1 MRINPF
7 LSYNFYNRGKFR
19 ENAMVNNTQNV
30 VDDLSLEYLEG
41 ISNEPERAVVKPF
54 EQRQD
59 DALLLNNLES
69 LDDDGVIPGISVLP
83 QSDNATEIVSKSDT
97 VDQEPDF
104 LEASEVRLNDLID
117 KFLADSVRPVIIICD
132 DKVKYVNQTVRELLG
147 VSDDSIVEHNFLD
160 FVKRDDW
167 NLLAEN
173 IGVMLTDAK
182 KVSIRLQAADDK
194 IVETILEAMYIPDD
208 NHFAFILIG
217 NQIKKD
223 TDAKTS
229 LNASGIGLYDQV
241 TGLPS
246 FYLFEDRVR
255 VAVNHETYKE
265 NALQKN
271 MIAVMAISIDN
282 IFSLKQLGMA
292 DFVLKKL
299 ASKLVFSLKKSY
311 TVARGIKSQFWILM
325 SDLQDVSDLDVELHK
340 IKAIFDEGV
349 EDNFA
354 RHEISC
360 SIGVSVFPVVARSGK
375 KLIDQAIVAVKTA
388 QNSGGGINF
397 YSEDKQSEN

>member
-7 LSYNFYNRGKFR
+7 LSYNFYNREKFR

-147 VSDDSIVEHNFLD
+147 VSDDAIVEHNFLD

-354 RHEISC
+354 RHEINC

>member
-7 LSYNFYNRGKFR
+7 LSYNFYNREKFR

-147 VSDDSIVEHNFLD
+147 VSDDAIVEHNFLD

>member
-7 LSYNFYNRGKFR
+7 LSYNFYNREKFR

-147 VSDDSIVEHNFLD
+147 VSDDAIVEHNFLD

-397 YSEDKQSEN
+397 YSEDKQFEN

>member
-1 MRINPF
+1 
-7 LSYNFYNRGKFR
+7 
-19 ENAMVNNTQNV
+19 MVNNTQNV

-147 VSDDSIVEHNFLD
+147 VSDDAIVEHNFLD

-292 DFVLKKL
+292 DL
-299 ASKLVFSLKKSY
+299 Y
-311 TVARGIKSQFWILM
+311 IGICCRRR
-325 SDLQDVSDLDVELHK
+325 DT
-340 IKAIFDEGV
+340 G
-349 EDNFA
+349 
-354 RHEISC
+354 SC
-360 SIGVSVFPVVARSGK
+360 SSSSAWLESVPDWCGVRTSAS
-375 KLIDQAIVAVKTA
+375 
-388 QNSGGGINF
+388 
-397 YSEDKQSEN
+397 

>member
-1 MRINPF
+1 
-7 LSYNFYNRGKFR
+7 
-19 ENAMVNNTQNV
+19 MVNNTQNV

-147 VSDDSIVEHNFLD
+147 VSDDAIVEHNFLD

-173 IGVMLTDAK
+173 IGVML
-182 KVSIRLQAADDK
+182 SINLN
-194 IVETILEAMYIPDD
+194 L
-208 NHFAFILIG
+208 
-217 NQIKKD
+217 
-223 TDAKTS
+223 S
-229 LNASGIGLYDQV
+229 L
-241 TGLPS
+241 
-246 FYLFEDRVR
+246 
-255 VAVNHETYKE
+255 
-265 NALQKN
+265 
-271 MIAVMAISIDN
+271 
-282 IFSLKQLGMA
+282 
-292 DFVLKKL
+292 
-299 ASKLVFSLKKSY
+299 
-311 TVARGIKSQFWILM
+311 
-325 SDLQDVSDLDVELHK
+325 
-340 IKAIFDEGV
+340 
-349 EDNFA
+349 
-354 RHEISC
+354 
-360 SIGVSVFPVVARSGK
+360 
-375 KLIDQAIVAVKTA
+375 
-388 QNSGGGINF
+388 
-397 YSEDKQSEN
+397 

>member
-7 LSYNFYNRGKFR
+7 LSYNFYNREKFR

-41 ISNEPERAVVKPF
+41 ISNESERAVVKPF

-83 QSDNATEIVSKSDT
+83 QSDNATEIVSKSDM

-147 VSDDSIVEHNFLD
+147 VSDDAIVEHNFLD

>member
-147 VSDDSIVEHNFLD
+147 VSDDAIVEHNFLD

>member
-7 LSYNFYNRGKFR
+7 LSYNFYNREKFR